1 VSDSDAVSAALHEAA
16 RWGHERLIATL
27 LDAGARCDRP
37 DSELRTPLFIAA
49 SVGHADTVR
58 ALLQAGALAEGAG
71 PARRSGWRPLHAA
84 ADRGHTAVVELLL
97 AAGASPA
104 SRCATGRTPRD
115 LAEAKLHRQAL
126 AALAAHEGQAA
137 ALLAAR
143 QRLAWA
149 TANRGSKLAPDLVQ
163 VVGEMLQAARGRQ
176 EEANRRA
183 SQPPDAAAAKARRRR
198 AARLKLQPS
207 ARGPRR
213 PSTDGGGRG
222 SR

>member
-1 VSDSDAVSAALHEAA
+1 MSDSDAVSAALHEAA
-16 RWGHERLIATL
+16 RWGHGPLIATL

-37 DSELRTPLFIAA
+37 DAEHRTPLFIAA

-58 ALLQAGALAEGAG
+58 ALLEAGALAEGAG

-176 EEANRRA
+176 EEANQRA
-183 SQPPDAAAAKARRRR
+183 SQPTGARAAAAKYRRRR
-198 AARLKLQPS
+198 AARLKEAHLVCGE
-207 ARGPRR
+207 A
-213 PSTDGGGRG
+213 
-222 SR
+222 